1 MGRRGEGAAVPEG
14 RAFGKRRPKPVMK
27 RKDEEEKGAG
37 VVKKGLNVR
46 RRGWGRRCGR
56 WTGVRGAGGRRRGV
70 QPGGCAEGQQSGDRR
85 HSDKGGRTSLLR
97 GALRAPWG
105 GKESFCTF
113 YLHSL

>member
-27 RKDEEEKGAG
+27 RKDEEEKGGGGCKERAECEET
-37 VVKKGLNVR
+37 GLGSAVR
-46 RRGWGRRCGR
+46 EMDGCA
-56 WTGVRGAGGRRRGV
+56 GAGGRRRGV

>member
-14 RAFGKRRPKPVMK
+14 RAFGKRRPKPVME
-27 RKDEEEKGAG
+27 RKDEEEKGG
-37 VVKKGLNVR
+37 GSCKERVECEETGLGSAVR
-46 RRGWGRRCGR
+46 EMDGC
-56 WTGVRGAGGRRRGV
+56 AGGRGRRRAV
-70 QPGGCAEGQQSGDRR
+70 QPGGCAEGQQSGGRR